1 MQMNSRIGLIVLA
14 LLIGAA
20 AGSVIPGVWNTLR
33 QALGLVSESS
43 AEHSIPSANDKHQDT
58 KQASIALSPDQIESA
73 GIETVAAQPST
84 LARRIVVPGTI
95 IPHANRIAHVSVKLT
110 ATVAELLKKIGDR
123 VEKGEL
129 IAILESREVA
139 DAKSEYLAAK
149 LTNELQQ
156 DLAQRDKELWDK
168 RSAPEQQYIRSR
180 NLAAQ
185 ARMRFDIARPKLLA
199 LGLADSEIS
208 GLPHEPEA
216 LLRRQE
222 VRAPMAGRVVE
233 RRVDVGTLV
242 GRDNLETELFVIVD
256 LERVWVDLAVSP
268 ADLSMVKEG
277 QPVTIAAQSGDR
289 ADGTIVFIS
298 PLLDKD
304 SRTARVVAEIA
315 NPDSRWRPGSFVT
328 AAIGIGAQ
336 DVPVAVPTSA
346 IQTLDGD
353 KVVFVRIPEGFSKR
367 EVVPGRAD
375 GRMTEIMS
383 GLKPGEVVAATNTF
397 LLKAEFLKAQIED

>member
-43 AEHSIPSANDKHQDT
+43 AEQSIPSANDKHQDT

-185 ARMRFDIARPKLLA
+185 ARMRFDIARQKLLPWGWPIA
-199 LGLADSEIS
+199 RSRGCLTSRRRYCAVRRFARPWRVGWRNAGSMSERWSDATIS
-208 GLPHEPEA
+208 
-216 LLRRQE
+216 
-222 VRAPMAGRVVE
+222 
-233 RRVDVGTLV
+233 
-242 GRDNLETELFVIVD
+242 
-256 LERVWVDLAVSP
+256 
-268 ADLSMVKEG
+268 
-277 QPVTIAAQSGDR
+277 
-289 ADGTIVFIS
+289 
-298 PLLDKD
+298 
-304 SRTARVVAEIA
+304 
-315 NPDSRWRPGSFVT
+315 RP
-328 AAIGIGAQ
+328 
-336 DVPVAVPTSA
+336 
-346 IQTLDGD
+346 
-353 KVVFVRIPEGFSKR
+353 
-367 EVVPGRAD
+367 
-375 GRMTEIMS
+375 
-383 GLKPGEVVAATNTF
+383 NF
-397 LLKAEFLKAQIED
+397 L